1 MASRFKGSKEKA
13 TAEELPAPAAD
24 PSLLDRRAFLTG
36 AVKVAGLVAAGNLSG
51 NLLATAHAAEST
63 SPETPLWMRTPGRP
77 FRGYGQPARY
87 EEDVRRSIVQPYKD
101 IAPGAGESMT
111 PLHQLQGT
119 ITPNGLHYERHHSGV
134 PDIDPARHELLI
146 HGLVKRPLKFSMEAL
161 LRYPTVSR
169 ICFLECS
176 GNSFF
181 NAAPEPPQKSCGAI
195 HGLISN
201 SEWTGIPLALLL
213 DEAGLKPKAKWIVAE
228 AGDAAAMNR
237 SIPMEKALDDAMIAL
252 YQNGE
257 RLRPE
262 QGYPMRLLLPGWEGN
277 MSIKWLRRLTVAE
290 APVYSREETA
300 KYTDLMPDG
309 KARQFT
315 FPMGVKSVIT
325 HPAAGMTMKG
335 KGFYEISG
343 LAWSGSGRIA
353 RVEVST
359 DGGRSWTEA
368 ALQVPV
374 LPLALTRFRLPWNWD
389 GSDLLL
395 QSRAIDEKG
404 NIQPTREK
412 WVGQYS
418 AGNTYHYNAIQTWS
432 ISPEGE
438 IRNVYR

>member
-1 MASRFKGSKEKA
+1 MTSGWKDQKKV
-13 TAEELPAPAAD
+13 TAEPPAPAAD

-36 AVKVAGLVAAGNLSG
+36 AVKVAGLAAAGGLSG
-51 NLLATAHAAEST
+51 NLLATAQAAEST
-63 SPETPLWMRTPGRP
+63 SPELPPWMKIPGQP
-77 FRGYGQPARY
+77 FRGYGQPAKY
-87 EEDVRRSIVQPYKD
+87 EEEVKRIIVQPYNG

-111 PLHQLQGT
+111 PLHKLQGT

-146 HGLVKRPLKFSMEAL
+146 HGLVRRPLKFSVEAL

-169 ICFLECS
+169 IYFLECS

-195 HGLISN
+195 HGLISCC
-201 SEWTGIPLALLL
+201 EWTGIPLALLL
-213 DEAGLKPKAKWIVAE
+213 DEAGLDPKGRWIVAE

-257 RLRPE
+257 RIRPE

-277 MSIKWLRRLTVAE
+277 MSIKWLRRLTVTE
-290 APVYSREETA
+290 GPVYSREETA

-343 LAWSGSGRIA
+343 LAWSGSGRIT
-353 RVEVST
+353 RVEVSA
-359 DGGRSWTEA
+359 DGGKSWAKA
-368 ALQVPV
+368 ALQAPV

-389 GSDLLL
+389 GGPVLL

-404 NIQPTREK
+404 NVQPNRER
-412 WVGQYS
+412 WASQYS

-438 IRNVYR
+438 IRNVYQ

>member
-1 MASRFKGSKEKA
+1 MTSGWRRSKRKV
-13 TAEELPAPAAD
+13 TAELPAPVAD
-24 PSLLDRRAFLTG
+24 RGLLDRRAFLTG
-36 AVKVAGLVAAGNLSG
+36 AVKVAGLVAVGNLSG
-51 NLLATAHAAEST
+51 GLLATAQAAESAAL
-63 SPETPLWMRTPGRP
+63 ETPPWMKIPGQP
-77 FRGYGQPARY
+77 FRGYGQPAKY
-87 EEDVRRSIVQPYKD
+87 EEGVKRIIVQPYKD
-101 IAPGAGESMT
+101 IAPGAGDSMT

-119 ITPNGLHYERHHSGV
+119 ITPSGLHYERHHSGV

-146 HGLVKRPLKFSMEAL
+146 HGLVRRPLKFSVEAL

-169 ICFLECS
+169 IYFLECS

-195 HGLISN
+195 HGMISC

-213 DEAGLKPKAKWIVAE
+213 DEAGLDPKGKWIVAE

-237 SIPMEKALDDAMIAL
+237 SIPIEKALDDAMIAL

-257 RLRPE
+257 RIRPE

-277 MSIKWLRRLTVAE
+277 MSIKWLRRLMVTE
-290 APVYSREETA
+290 GPVYSREETA

-309 KARQFT
+309 RARQFT

-325 HPAAGMTMKG
+325 HPSAGMTMKG
-335 KGFYEISG
+335 RGFYEVSG
-343 LAWSGSGRIA
+343 LAWTGSGRITQ
-353 RVEVST
+353 VEVST
-359 DGGRSWTEA
+359 DGGKSWAKA
-368 ALQVPV
+368 ALQAPV

-389 GSDLLL
+389 GGSVLL
-395 QSRAIDEKG
+395 QSRATDEKG

-412 WVGQYS
+412 WAAQYS
-418 AGNTYHYNAIQTWS
+418 VGNTYHYNAIQTWS

>member
-1 MASRFKGSKEKA
+1 MTYRWRRSKRKV
-13 TAEELPAPAAD
+13 TAELPAPVAD
-24 PSLLDRRAFLTG
+24 LGLLDRRAFLTG
-36 AVKVAGLVAAGNLSG
+36 AVKVAGLVAVGNLSG
-51 NLLATAHAAEST
+51 DLLTTAQAAESAALN
-63 SPETPLWMRTPGRP
+63 TPPWMKKPGQP
-77 FRGYGQPARY
+77 FRGYGQPAKY
-87 EEDVRRSIVQPYKD
+87 EEGVKRIIVQPYKD

-111 PLHQLQGT
+111 PLHLLQGT
-119 ITPNGLHYERHHSGV
+119 ITPSGLHYERHHSGV

-146 HGLVKRPLKFSMEAL
+146 HGLVRRPLKFSVEAL
-161 LRYPTVSR
+161 LRYPTLSR
-169 ICFLECS
+169 IYFLECS

-181 NAAPEPPQKSCGAI
+181 NAAAEAPQKSCGAI

-213 DEAGLKPKAKWIVAE
+213 EEAGLGPRGKWIVAE

-237 SIPMEKALDDAMIAL
+237 SIPLEKCLDDAMIAL

-257 RLRPE
+257 RIRPE

-277 MSIKWLRRLTVAE
+277 MSIKWLRRLTVTE
-290 APVYSREETA
+290 GPVYSREETA

-309 KARQFT
+309 RARQFT

-325 HPAAGMTMKG
+325 HPSAGMTMKG
-335 KGFYEISG
+335 RGFYEVSG
-343 LAWSGSGRIA
+343 LAWSGSGRITQ
-353 RVEVST
+353 VEVSA
-359 DGGRSWTEA
+359 DGGQSWAKA
-368 ALQVPV
+368 ALQDPV

-389 GSDLLL
+389 GSPVLL

-412 WVGQYS
+412 WAAQYS

-432 ISPEGE
+432 ISPGGE
-438 IRNVYR
+438 IRNVYA

>member
-1 MASRFKGSKEKA
+1 MTSGQDRRNGKA
-13 TAEELPAPAAD
+13 TAELPATVAD
-24 PSLLDRRAFLTG
+24 RGLLDRRAFLTG
-36 AVKVAGLVAAGNLSG
+36 AVKVAGLVAAGNLAAD
-51 NLLATAHAAEST
+51 LLPMAHAAE
-63 SPETPLWMRTPGRP
+63 PAAPATPSWMKMPGEP

-87 EEDVRRSIVQPYKD
+87 EEEVKRIIVQPYKD
-101 IAPGAGESMT
+101 VAPGAGNSMT

-146 HGLVKRPLKFSMEAL
+146 HGLVRRPLKFSVEAL

-169 ICFLECS
+169 IYFLECS
-176 GNSFF
+176 GNSYF
-181 NAAPEPPQKSCGAI
+181 NTAPEPPQKSCGAI
-195 HGLISN
+195 HGLISC

-213 DEAGLKPKAKWIVAE
+213 DEAGLDPRGKWVVAE

-257 RLRPE
+257 RIRPE

-277 MSIKWLRRLTVAE
+277 TSIKWLRRLTVTE
-290 APVYSREETA
+290 RPVYSREETA

-315 FPMGVKSVIT
+315 FPMGVKSVVT
-325 HPAAGMTMKG
+325 HPSAGMTMTG
-335 KGFYEISG
+335 KGFYEVSG
-343 LAWSGSGRIA
+343 LAWSGSGRIT
-353 RVEVST
+353 RVAVSA
-359 DGGRSWTEA
+359 DGGKSWAEA
-368 ALQVPV
+368 ALQAPV

-389 GSDLLL
+389 GGPVLL
-395 QSRAIDEKG
+395 QSRATDEKG
-404 NIQPTREK
+404 NVQPTRET
-412 WVGQYS
+412 WAAQYS
-418 AGNTYHYNAIQTWS
+418 AANTYHCNAIQTWS
-432 ISPEGE
+432 VSPNGE

>member
-1 MASRFKGSKEKA
+1 MTSRWRRSKRKV
-13 TAEELPAPAAD
+13 TAELPAPVAD
-24 PSLLDRRAFLTG
+24 LGLLDRRAFLTG
-36 AVKVAGLVAAGNLSG
+36 AVKVAGLVAVGNLSG
-51 NLLATAHAAEST
+51 GLLATAQAAESAAL
-63 SPETPLWMRTPGRP
+63 ETPPWMKIPGQP
-77 FRGYGQPARY
+77 FRGYGQPAKY
-87 EEDVRRSIVQPYKD
+87 EEEVKRIIVQPYKD
-101 IAPGAGESMT
+101 IAPGAGDSMT

-119 ITPNGLHYERHHSGV
+119 ITPSGLHYERHHSGV

-146 HGLVKRPLKFSMEAL
+146 HGLVRRPLKFTVEAL

-169 ICFLECS
+169 IYFLECS

-195 HGLISN
+195 HGMISC

-213 DEAGLKPKAKWIVAE
+213 DEAGLDPKGKWIVAE

-237 SIPMEKALDDAMIAL
+237 SIPIEKCLDDAMIAL

-257 RLRPE
+257 RIRPE

-277 MSIKWLRRLTVAE
+277 MSIKWLRRLTVTE
-290 APVYSREETA
+290 GPVYSREETA

-309 KARQFT
+309 RARQFT

-325 HPAAGMTMKG
+325 HPSAGMTMKG
-335 KGFYEISG
+335 RGFYEVSG
-343 LAWSGSGRIA
+343 LAWSGSGRITQ
-353 RVEVST
+353 VEVSA
-359 DGGRSWTEA
+359 DGGKSWAKA
-368 ALQVPV
+368 ALQAPV

-389 GSDLLL
+389 GGSVLL
-395 QSRAIDEKG
+395 QSRATDEKG

-412 WVGQYS
+412 WAAQYS
-418 AGNTYHYNAIQTWS
+418 VGNTYHYNAIQTWS

>member
-1 MASRFKGSKEKA
+1 MALVEDKES
-13 TAEELPAPAAD
+13 TAEPPAPLAD
-24 PSLLDRRAFLTG
+24 RGLLDRRAFLTG
-36 AVKVAGLVAAGNLSG
+36 AVKVAGLVAAGGLSG
-51 NLLATAHAAEST
+51 DLLGAAQAAE
-63 SPETPLWMRTPGRP
+63 PAAAETPPWMKIPGQP
-77 FRGYGQPARY
+77 FRGYGQPARF
-87 EEDVRRSIVQPYKD
+87 EEAVKRIIVQPYKD
-101 IAPGAGESMT
+101 IAPGAGDSMT

-119 ITPNGLHYERHHSGV
+119 ITPSGLHYERHHSGV

-146 HGLVKRPLKFSMEAL
+146 HGLVRRALKFSVEAL

-169 ICFLECS
+169 IYFLECS

-181 NAAPEPPQKSCGAI
+181 NAAAEPPQKSCGAI
-195 HGLISN
+195 HGMISC

-213 DEAGLKPKAKWIVAE
+213 DEAGLDPRGKWIVAE

-237 SIPMEKALDDAMIAL
+237 SIPIEKCLDDAMIAL

-277 MSIKWLRRLTVAE
+277 MSIKWLRRLTVTEEPA
-290 APVYSREETA
+290 YSREETA

-309 KARQFT
+309 CARQFT

-325 HPAAGMTMKG
+325 HPSAGMAMKG
-335 KGFYEISG
+335 RGFYEVSG
-343 LAWSGSGRIA
+343 LAWSGSGRII
-353 RVEVST
+353 RVEVSA
-359 DGGRSWTEA
+359 DGGRSWAKAE
-368 ALQVPV
+368 LQAPV

-389 GSDLLL
+389 GGPVLL
-395 QSRAIDEKG
+395 QSRATDEKG

-412 WVGQYS
+412 WAGQYS

>member
-1 MASRFKGSKEKA
+1 MTSRWRRSKRKETTELSA
-13 TAEELPAPAAD
+13 AVAEEG
-24 PSLLDRRAFLTG
+24 LLDRRAFLTG

-51 NLLATAHAAEST
+51 DLLASAQAAESAT
-63 SPETPLWMRTPGRP
+63 LETPSWMKMPGQP
-77 FRGYGQPARY
+77 FRGYGQPAKY
-87 EEDVRRSIVQPYKD
+87 EEKVKRIIVQPYKD

-146 HGLVKRPLKFSMEAL
+146 HGLVKRPLKFSVEAL

-169 ICFLECS
+169 IYFLECS

-181 NAAPEPPQKSCGAI
+181 NTAAEPPQKSCGAI
-195 HGLISN
+195 HGLISC

-213 DEAGLKPKAKWIVAE
+213 AEAGLDPKGKWIVAE

-237 SIPMEKALDDAMIAL
+237 SIPMEKCLDDAMIAL

-257 RLRPE
+257 RIRPE

-277 MSIKWLRRLTVAE
+277 MSIKWLRRLTVTE
-290 APVYSREETA
+290 GPVYSREETA

-309 KARQFT
+309 RARQFT

-343 LAWSGSGRIA
+343 LAWSGSGRITQ
-353 RVEVST
+353 VEVSA
-359 DGGRSWTEA
+359 DGGRSWAKA
-368 ALQVPV
+368 ALQDPV

-389 GSDLLL
+389 GDPVLL
-395 QSRAIDEKG
+395 QSRATDEQG
-404 NIQPTREK
+404 NSQPTREK
-412 WVGQYS
+412 WAAQYS